1 MKDGVDANDGGEGV
15 RIDVD
20 AETWDMRINST
31 VQELWL
37 FELIKHVKDGLST
50 PARFAPAFIKMQADT
65 LSRIGGMVATP
76 DTTPANKVRLVDLIS
91 AWNDGFDRVYPEK
104 WAELMA
110 VLLHTHGGSQI
121 I

>member
-37 FELIKHVKDGLST
+37 FELMQHVKDGLST
-50 PARFAPAFIKMQADT
+50 PARFNPACIKMQTDT

-76 DTTPANKVRLVDLIS
+76 DTTPAKRCGLWTLSQLGMTVSIGCTQRSGPSSWQCL
-91 AWNDGFDRVYPEK
+91 Y
-104 WAELMA
+104 
-110 VLLHTHGGSQI
+110 TQGGSHI